1 MKNLRQVSYL
11 FITVVLVL
19 VGWLHM
25 ATLLLSILFS
35 VFALRRLHFT
45 RSKWLTVGLFLL
57 LVAAIS
63 YGFIYFVKEAWQAL
77 PRIADTSI
85 PLIFD
90 YARKHGV
97 ELPFYDLESL
107 KALLVSGI
115 KDQLHQVG
123 IIARIAGR
131 EMALLIIGVVVS
143 IGLFLNP
150 RFERGRPAAEPRNL
164 YSLFCAQLTERFASF
179 FNSFSVVIGAQL
191 AISLVNTILTGIFV
205 IWTSLP
211 HATVMIALT
220 FLCGLLPIV
229 GNLISNSVIVMFA
242 FTVSPELALASLA
255 FLIGVHKLE
264 YLLNSKII
272 GDRIKNPVWL
282 TLLALILGERLMGIP
297 GMILSSVVLYF
308 LKVEVSQFTATP
320 HPEQPVQTEPA
331 ETSNIQWLP
340 RSLTDEPP
348 AVHPAE
354 PAADRKVHNG

>member
-35 VFALRRLHFT
+35 AFALRKLHFT
-45 RSKWLTVGLFLL
+45 RSKWLAVGLFLL
-57 LVAAIS
+57 LVAAIA
-63 YGFIYFVKEAWQAL
+63 YGFIYFLKEAWQAL
-77 PRIADTSI
+77 PRIANTSI
-85 PLIFD
+85 PSIFD
-90 YARKHGV
+90 YAQKHGV

-115 KDQLHQVG
+115 TDQLHHVG
-123 IIARIAGR
+123 NFARIAGK
-131 EMALLIIGVVVS
+131 EIALLIIGVVVS
-143 IGLFLNP
+143 ISLFLNP
-150 RFERGRPAAEPRNL
+150 RFERGRPAAEPPNL
-164 YSLFCAQLTERFASF
+164 YSLFCAQLAARFASF

-211 HATVMIALT
+211 HAAVMLVLT

-229 GNLISNSVIVMFA
+229 GNLISNSVIVMLA
-242 FTVSPELALASLA
+242 FTVSPEMALASLA

-272 GDRIKNPVWL
+272 GDRIKNPIWL

-308 LKVEVSQFTATP
+308 LKVEASQFTATART
-320 HPEQPVQTEPA
+320 EQPA
-331 ETSNIQWLP
+331 G
-340 RSLTDEPP
+340 
-348 AVHPAE
+348 AE
-354 PAADRKVHNG
+354 PAATGSVKWPP